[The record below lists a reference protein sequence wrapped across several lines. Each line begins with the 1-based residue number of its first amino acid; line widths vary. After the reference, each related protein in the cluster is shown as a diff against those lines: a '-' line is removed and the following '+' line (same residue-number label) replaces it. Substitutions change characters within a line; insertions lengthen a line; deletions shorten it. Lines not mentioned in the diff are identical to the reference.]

1 MSRTTNDAQ
10 HPETPLAPAAASAS
24 APASSL
30 DLRARAEARLV
41 ARGKLPSE
49 PLTREASQQLIHE
62 LSVHQIELEIQN
74 EELRRSQT
82 ELEASR
88 ARYFE
93 LYDLAPVGYVALN
106 DGGLIT
112 EANLAAARLLDLPR
126 QALINRRLS
135 NWIKPDDQDIF
146 YLCRRQLNAKAPQ
159 QQCELRL
166 QRPDGSSLWAALA
179 LSLQPERESEAHC
192 LVVLNDIDVHKQL
205 DALRSQAEEDMLR
218 VNVDLGTSE
227 ARAHAVINASPVP
240 LAITQKSGCVDHLN
254 PAFVATFGYALDE
267 IPTWSHWWNR
277 AAPEP
282 AKRARI
288 LAKLRKRTAT
298 SAQSGKPC
306 SPFEITVR
314 CQDGREANVIILVT
328 ELGDDQR
335 LNTLYDITELSQ
347 AREAAQ
353 QAARAKTDFL
363 SQMSHEIRTPLNA
376 ALGMTEVLERTHLD
390 SEQLHL
396 VRQVRMAGRSL
407 LEILNDILDISRI
420 EAGAM
425 QLEQRPFALSSVV
438 EAVLA
443 LLSSAA
449 QQQEVRLAIS
459 AAPAVPGAL
468 LGDARR
474 LKQVLINLVGNAIK
488 FTKHGGVRVE
498 ITLLEET
505 TKAVSLRFEVV
516 DTGIGIPP
524 EILEHLF
531 EPFVQGSVG
540 VTRRFGGT
548 GLGLSICRRLVDI
561 MGGTIGAE
569 SLPGIGSLFWFDLTF
584 ERTSEK
590 PEVFAPTAP
599 VYTGEP
605 RLASARVL
613 LVDDSAMNQEVGQ
626 RLLALE
632 GASVTLATDGRNAL
646 ELLSSGPGD
655 FDLVLMDVQMPE
667 MDGLT
672 ATRRIRSELGLTE
685 LPIVALTAGVL
696 PAQQAAARRA
706 GMNAVLIKP
715 LDTEQMIAT
724 LRQCMRLEPTPS
736 PSSPP
741 PSTKAAEPL
750 PAIPGIDP
758 VQAIRIT
765 GGNPALFEKLLS
777 LFADECPSILTNTR
791 EALKIGDRALASRLM
806 HSLRGNAS
814 ILGASE
820 IMDTAKVLEDAI
832 EAEETD
838 LARPLEEL
846 AKQMAPLIAASTAA
860 YPAQTASAT
869 QAKAAPQEASEAP
882 DAKLKTLPALKA
894 ILHANNLDALAHFD
908 RLRPELNKI
917 LGETRT
923 EALGREISKLRFT
936 EALALLEPAPV
947 DGGQNARIAGE

>member
-1 MSRTTNDAQ
+1 M
-10 HPETPLAPAAASAS
+10 
-24 APASSL
+24 
-30 DLRARAEARLV
+30 V

-112 EANLAAARLLDLPR
+112 EANLAAAGLLDLPR
-126 QALINRRLS
+126 QSLINRRLS
-135 NWIKPDDQDIF
+135 NWINPDEQDIF
-146 YLCRRQLNAKAPQ
+146 YICRGQLNAKAPQ

-192 LVVLNDIDVHKQL
+192 LVVLNDIDVHRQL
-205 DALRSQAEEDMLR
+205 DALRSQIEEDMLR
-218 VNVDLGTSE
+218 RNAELNEHVQTRTAELEKTTFHLHQAEERFRYAMEASRDGLFDWQLTTDEVYFSPGYARMLGYQPGELPPNKSTWLNLLPPEQRESMEAYAQRQCLSPSGTITLEHQLRTKTGDYRWILGRGKVMERASDGTPIRVVGTHVDITEMHDIQATLEAERADLEAQVNARTAELRMQTERLTLATEAGGVGIWTWNPDTNAITWDAQVCKLYGHNSQGAALSVEDWKRRMRAEDIPRIRVKVRRVLNGKLPLLAEVFRIHADDGQERYLAARGRLMPLATAGERLLLGAIWDVTAEQRNTAALRASE
-227 ARAHAVINASPVP
+227 AKARAVINASPVP

-314 CQDGREANVIILVT
+314 CQDGREATVVIRIT
-328 ELGDDQR
+328 ALGDNQR
-335 LNTLYDITELSQ
+335 IHTLYDITELSQ

-353 QAARAKTDFL
+353 QAARAKSNFL
-363 SQMSHEIRTPLNA
+363 SHMSHEIRTPLNA

-425 QLEQRPFALSSVV
+425 QTEQRPFALSSVL
-438 EAVLA
+438 EPLAA

-449 QQQEVRLAIS
+449 RQKKIGLAIS
-459 AAPAVPGAL
+459 APPPVESAL

-474 LKQVLINLVGNAIK
+474 LKQILINLVGNAIK

-498 ITLLEET
+498 ITLLEES
-505 TKAVSLRFEVV
+505 TKKVSLRFEVV

-548 GLGLSICRRLVDI
+548 GLGLAICKYLVEA
-561 MGGTIGAE
+561 MGGSIGAE

-584 ERTSEK
+584 ERT
-590 PEVFAPTAP
+590 
-599 VYTGEP
+599 
-605 RLASARVL
+605 
-613 LVDDSAMNQEVGQ
+613 
-626 RLLALE
+626 
-632 GASVTLATDGRNAL
+632 
-646 ELLSSGPGD
+646 
-655 FDLVLMDVQMPE
+655 
-667 MDGLT
+667 
-672 ATRRIRSELGLTE
+672 
-685 LPIVALTAGVL
+685 
-696 PAQQAAARRA
+696 
-706 GMNAVLIKP
+706 
-715 LDTEQMIAT
+715 
-724 LRQCMRLEPTPS
+724 
-736 PSSPP
+736 
-741 PSTKAAEPL
+741 
-750 PAIPGIDP
+750 
-758 VQAIRIT
+758 
-765 GGNPALFEKLLS
+765 
-777 LFADECPSILTNTR
+777 
-791 EALKIGDRALASRLM
+791 
-806 HSLRGNAS
+806 
-814 ILGASE
+814 
-820 IMDTAKVLEDAI
+820 
-832 EAEETD
+832 
-838 LARPLEEL
+838 
-846 AKQMAPLIAASTAA
+846 
-860 YPAQTASAT
+860 
-869 QAKAAPQEASEAP
+869 
-882 DAKLKTLPALKA
+882 
-894 ILHANNLDALAHFD
+894 
-908 RLRPELNKI
+908 
-917 LGETRT
+917 
-923 EALGREISKLRFT
+923 
-936 EALALLEPAPV
+936 
-947 DGGQNARIAGE
+947 

>member
-626 RLLALE
+626 RLL
-632 GASVTLATDGRNAL
+632 
-646 ELLSSGPGD
+646 
-655 FDLVLMDVQMPE
+655 
-667 MDGLT
+667 
-672 ATRRIRSELGLTE
+672 
-685 LPIVALTAGVL
+685 
-696 PAQQAAARRA
+696 
-706 GMNAVLIKP
+706 
-715 LDTEQMIAT
+715 
-724 LRQCMRLEPTPS
+724 
-736 PSSPP
+736 
-741 PSTKAAEPL
+741 
-750 PAIPGIDP
+750 
-758 VQAIRIT
+758 
-765 GGNPALFEKLLS
+765 
-777 LFADECPSILTNTR
+777 
-791 EALKIGDRALASRLM
+791 
-806 HSLRGNAS
+806 
-814 ILGASE
+814 
-820 IMDTAKVLEDAI
+820 
-832 EAEETD
+832 
-838 LARPLEEL
+838 
-846 AKQMAPLIAASTAA
+846 
-860 YPAQTASAT
+860 
-869 QAKAAPQEASEAP
+869 
-882 DAKLKTLPALKA
+882 
-894 ILHANNLDALAHFD
+894 
-908 RLRPELNKI
+908 
-917 LGETRT
+917 
-923 EALGREISKLRFT
+923 
-936 EALALLEPAPV
+936 
-947 DGGQNARIAGE
+947 